1 MNPKEEIDEHIDMFF
16 ALTVVCASVGI
27 PMEKSKDILKAYA
40 MQELMTS
47 IAMIKFMGMEPIP
60 FYEEN
65 KERIRSLAPKAIEFL
80 SPYLVADDV
89 VAMMKHLEEDVE
101 QMKAEEAGEE
111 HPLIKKANEIL
122 GNNDE

>member
-1 MNPKEEIDEHIDMFF
+1 MKDRIDEHIDMFF

-65 KERIRSLAPKAIEFL
+65 KERIRSLAPQAIEFIT
-80 SPYLVADDV
+80 PFLVSDDIIT
-89 VAMMKHLEEDVE
+89 MMKHLEKDIEE
-101 QMKAEEAGEE
+101 MKLEEAGEE
-111 HPLIKKANEIL
+111 HPLIKKANEIIR
-122 GNNDE
+122 GEE